1 MMELKWQKKVVS
13 FSTDTTGVVLC
24 EGTDDDADQQL
35 KEITRKHHSRINDLK
50 F

>member
-24 EGTDDDADQQL
+24 EGTDDEQL

-50 F
+50 S